1 MKKNTRIDLVNE
13 YDAFVEENSMSETPL
28 IWVDLSSSE
37 DESNDNSETQRQTSP
52 ATYDPSPAPDSY
64 NGFSTDQDRRCSMD
78 HPRCSVDNPIL
89 SPENHTRTT
98 DLHNLI
104 YWLTPNMLDTFQH
117 HIYQQHIYGQF
128 IGTNDTTDVSRN
140 NT

>member
-28 IWVDLSSSE
+28 IGVDLSSSE

-52 ATYDPSPAPDSY
+52 ATHDPSPAPGSY
-64 NGFSTDQDRRCSMD
+64 NGFSTDQGRRS
-78 HPRCSVDNPIL
+78 S
-89 SPENHTRTT
+89 T
-98 DLHNLI
+98 DLHTLI

>member
-28 IWVDLSSSE
+28 IGVDLSSSE

-52 ATYDPSPAPDSY
+52 ATYDPSPAPGSY

-78 HPRCSVDNPIL
+78 L
-89 SPENHTRTT
+89 YTHTR
-98 DLHNLI
+98 
-104 YWLTPNMLDTFQH
+104 WLTPNMVEYVPAAY
-117 HIYQQHIYGQF
+117 IYQQHIYGQF

>member
-1 MKKNTRIDLVNE
+1 MKKNIRRDLVNE
-13 YDAFVEENSMSETPL
+13 YDAFVEENSMSETSL
-28 IWVDLSSSE
+28 IGVDLSSSE

-52 ATYDPSPAPDSY
+52 ATYDPSPASGSY
-64 NGFSTDQDRRCSMD
+64 NGFSTDQGRRCSMD
-78 HPRCSVDNPIL
+78 NPIL
-89 SPENHTRTT
+89 SLENLTRTT
-98 DLHNLI
+98 DLHTLI
-104 YWLTPNMLDTFQH
+104 YWLTPNMLNTFQQ